1 MTRELVVDLV
11 GATPGRTAAALA
23 LVQLETS
30 GGFVE
35 AAIEQHG
42 AGLEGAERRLAFALV
57 LDVERN
63 RLLLDHHL
71 APHLSRRPMAL
82 DPVVRAALRCAA
94 VQLLHMDRIPD
105 RAAVHQAVEVVRAL
119 GSRRAAGLVN
129 ASLRSL
135 VAAPDRCGPPPNP
148 WTANSMPRWLL
159 RRMPGFAAGHFNREA
174 PLALRP
180 RVDGLTR
187 KLIAGEVYTLDAPPH
202 VLATGARLVRAGD
215 PTRLPGW
222 DEGWFAVQDAAS
234 QAVVRMVDAREGDRV
249 LDACAAPGGKAL
261 ALADRVGGDGRVV
274 ALDIAS
280 DRLAAMDTE
289 IQRLGIRNVE
299 PRVGDATR
307 GVEGTF
313 DRVLVDA
320 PCSAIGTLRRHPEI
334 RWQRREGDLEASA
347 RRQIAIL
354 DGVCSALK
362 PGGTLVYAVC
372 SFALE
377 EGAAVLRRFLAAHPE
392 YQIHPADP
400 AFGPAVASDGTFVS
414 WPHDGP
420 WDAFFAAVLV
430 RS

>member
-1 MTRELVVDLV
+1 MTWDVV
-11 GATPGRTAAALA
+11 AASPGRTAAALA
-23 LVQLETS
+23 LVQLEAS
-30 GGFVE
+30 GGFAE

-71 APHLSRRPMAL
+71 APHLSRKPMDL

-119 GSRRAAGLVN
+119 GSRRAVGLVN

-135 VAAPDRCGPPPNP
+135 AADPDRGGPPPNP

-159 RRMPGFAAGHFNREA
+159 RRMPGFAAGHFNRSA

-180 RVDGLTR
+180 RVVGLTR
-187 KLIAGEVYTLDAPPH
+187 KLIAGEVYALEAPTH
-202 VLATGARLVRAGD
+202 VQATGAVLVNPGD

-234 QAVVRMVDAREGDRV
+234 QAVVRMMDAQPGDRV

-289 IQRLGIRNVE
+289 TRRLGIRNVE

-307 GVEGTF
+307 GIEGSF

-347 RRQIAIL
+347 RRQFAIL
-354 DGVCSALK
+354 EGVCPAVK

-372 SFALE
+372 SFAPE
-377 EGAAVLRRFLAAHPE
+377 EGPAVLRRFLDAHPE
-392 YQIHPADP
+392 FSLHPADP
-400 AFGPAVASDGTFVS
+400 AFGPAATPDGTFAS

-420 WDAFFAAVLV
+420 WDAFFAAALT
-430 RS
+430 RD